1 MATEKEMRQAVRER
15 KILQSESRWLQKA
28 LFALSKADDDR
39 DKLSDDRAET
49 LVVTIEGESYDIDSV
64 TSAVKDAVL
73 ARVETLRAA
82 TPKGQILTG

>member
-1 MATEKEMRQAVRER
+1 MATEKEKRQAVRER

-39 DKLSDDRAET
+39 EKLSDDHTET
-49 LVVTIEGESYDIDSV
+49 LVVTIKGETYDLDSV

-73 ARVETLRAA
+73 ARVESLRTAA
-82 TPKGQILTG
+82 PKGQMLAR

>member
-1 MATEKEMRQAVRER
+1 MATEKEKRQAVRER

-39 DKLSDDRAET
+39 EKLSDDQAET
-49 LVVTIEGESYDIDSV
+49 LVVTIDGETYDIDSV

-73 ARVETLRAA
+73 ARVESLREA
-82 TPKGQILTG
+82 TPNGQILTR

>member
-1 MATEKEMRQAVRER
+1 MATEKEKRQAVRER

-39 DKLSDDRAET
+39 EKLSDDQGET
-49 LVVTIEGESYDIDSV
+49 LVVTIEGETYDLDSV

-73 ARVETLRAA
+73 ARVESLRTA
-82 TPKGQILTG
+82 TPKGQMLAR

>member
-1 MATEKEMRQAVRER
+1 MATEKEKRQAVRER

-39 DKLSDDRAET
+39 EKLSDDRAET
-49 LVVTIEGESYDIDSV
+49 LVVTIEGETYDIDSV

-73 ARVETLRAA
+73 ERVESLRTA
-82 TPKGQILTG
+82 TPKGQMLAR